1 MKKIRILLILLLSI
15 FLVSCG
21 KATITTETTIAND
34 SISKIKIIL
43 SYDSSVKDK
52 LGDNIIKDKISS
64 YLVVKSSYNNET
76 NMYVDE
82 LVLSR
87 EVINYLLSSSKLK
100 DYLSIETYKSTSL
113 FKNIYTFDI
122 KFLSDLSSLVDSDLS
137 AYLPSL
143 ADSNLSAYLRYVPF
157 SNKIIIPGKI
167 LSSNSNNVINEDTL
181 EWTYTLDQ
189 INSDTNL
196 QFQYEAYSI
205 FRIILF
211 ILIII
216 ALLAAII
223 YIIIRKKATGISK
236 H

>member
-1 MKKIRILLILLLSI
+1 MKKIIILLVLFLSL

-21 KATITTETTIAND
+21 SANITTETTITGD

-43 SYDSSVKDK
+43 NYDSLVKSQ
-52 LGDNIIKDKISS
+52 LENTNIKDKINP
-64 YLVVKSSYNNET
+64 YLAVKSSYNSET

-87 EVINYLLSSSKLK
+87 EVINYLLSSTKLK
-100 DYLSIETYKSTSL
+100 DYISIESYKSTSL
-113 FKNIYTFDI
+113 FKNLYTFDI

-137 AYLPSL
+137 EYLPSPS
-143 ADSNLSAYLRYVPF
+143 DSNLSAYLRYIPF

-181 EWTYTLDQ
+181 EWTYTLDK

-196 QFQYEAYSI
+196 EFEYEAYSI
-205 FRIILF
+205 FRIMLF

-216 ALLAAII
+216 VLIVVII
-223 YIIIRKKATGISK
+223 YLIKRNKSTGNSK
-236 H
+236 N

>member
-43 SYDSSVKDK
+43 SYDSLVKDK

-76 NMYVDE
+76 NLYVDE

-196 QFQYEAYSI
+196 QFEYEAYSI

>member
-21 KATITTETTIAND
+21 SSNISAETTIVGD

-43 SYDSSVKDK
+43 SYDSLIKSK
-52 LGDNIIKDKISS
+52 LEDNIINDKINS

-87 EVINYLLSSSKLK
+87 EIINYLLSSSKLK
-100 DYLSIETYKSTSL
+100 DYLSIKTYKSTSL

-122 KFLSDLSSLVDSDLS
+122 KFLSDLSSLFDSDLS

-143 ADSNLSAYLRYVPF
+143 ADSNLSAYLRYIPF

-167 LSSNSNNVINEDTL
+167 LSSNANNVINEDTL

-196 QFQYEAYSI
+196 QFEYEDYSI
-205 FRIILF
+205 FRIMLF

-216 ALLAAII
+216 VLIVVII
-223 YIIIRKKATGISK
+223 YLIKRNKSTGNSK

>member
-43 SYDSSVKDK
+43 SYDSLIKDK
-52 LGDNIIKDKISS
+52 LGDNIIKNKINS
-64 YLVVKSSYNNET
+64 YLVVKSSYNKET

-87 EVINYLLSSSKLK
+87 EVINYLLSSTKLK
-100 DYLSIETYKSTSL
+100 DYISIETYKSTSL

-122 KFLSDLSSLVDSDLS
+122 KFLSNLSSLVDSDLS

>member
-1 MKKIRILLILLLSI
+1 MKKIIILLVLFLSL

-21 KATITTETTIAND
+21 SANITTETTITGD

-43 SYDSSVKDK
+43 NYDSLVKSQ
-52 LGDNIIKDKISS
+52 LENTNIKDKINP
-64 YLVVKSSYNNET
+64 YLAVKSSYNSET

-87 EVINYLLSSSKLK
+87 EVINYLLSSIKLK
-100 DYLSIETYKSTSL
+100 DYISIESYKSTSL
-113 FKNIYTFDI
+113 FKNLYTFDI

-143 ADSNLSAYLRYVPF
+143 ADSNLSAYLRYIPF

-167 LSSNSNNVINEDTL
+167 LSSNANNVINEDTL

-196 QFQYEAYSI
+196 QFEYEDYSI
-205 FRIILF
+205 FRIMLF
-211 ILIII
+211 ILFII
-216 ALLAAII
+216 ALLTAII
-223 YIIIRKKATGISK
+223 YVIKRKKATDISK

>member
-1 MKKIRILLILLLSI
+1 MKKIRILLILFLSI
-15 FLVSCG
+15 FLISCG
-21 KATITTETTIAND
+21 SGNISTETTITGD

-43 SYDSSVKDK
+43 NYDSLVKSQI
-52 LGDNIIKDKISS
+52 GDTIIKDKINS
-64 YLVVKSSYNNET
+64 YLAVKSSYNNET
-76 NMYVDE
+76 NMYVEE

-87 EVINYLLSSSKLK
+87 DVINYLLSYSKLK
-100 DYLSIETYKSTSL
+100 DYLSIETSKSTSL

-122 KFLSDLSSLVDSDLS
+122 KFLSDLSSLVDSNLS
-137 AYLPSL
+137 AYLPSIE
-143 ADSNLSAYLRYVPF
+143 DSNLSAYLRYIPF

-181 EWTYTLDQ
+181 EWTYTLDE

-196 QFQYEAYSI
+196 QFEYESYSI
-205 FRIILF
+205 FRIMLF

-223 YIIIRKKATGISK
+223 YLIKRNKS
-236 H
+236 

>member
-21 KATITTETTIAND
+21 KTTITTETTIAND

-196 QFQYEAYSI
+196 QFEYEAYSI
-205 FRIILF
+205 FRIMLF

-216 ALLAAII
+216 ALLAIII
-223 YIIIRKKATGISK
+223 YIIIRKIATGISK

>member
-1 MKKIRILLILLLSI
+1 MKKIIILLVLFLSL

-21 KATITTETTIAND
+21 SANITTETTITGD

-43 SYDSSVKDK
+43 SYDSLVKNK
-52 LGDNIIKDKISS
+52 IEDNIIKDKINS
-64 YLVVKSSYNNET
+64 YLVVKSSYNKET

-87 EVINYLLSSSKLK
+87 EVIDYLLSSTKLK
-100 DYLSIETYKSTSL
+100 DYIAIESYKSTSL
-113 FKNIYTFDI
+113 FKNLYTFDI

-137 AYLPSL
+137 EYLPSPS
-143 ADSNLSAYLRYVPF
+143 DSNLSAYLRYIPF

-167 LSSNSNNVINEDTL
+167 LSSNSNNVINDDTL

-189 INSDTNL
+189 INSNTNL
-196 QFQYEAYSI
+196 QFEYEAYSI
-205 FRIILF
+205 FRIMLF

-216 ALLAAII
+216 VLLAAII
-223 YIIIRKKATGISK
+223 YLIKRNKATDTSK

>member
-43 SYDSSVKDK
+43 SYDSLVKDK

-76 NMYVDE
+76 NLYVDE

-137 AYLPSL
+137 AYLPSPS
-143 ADSNLSAYLRYVPF
+143 DSNLSAYLRYIPF

-181 EWTYTLDQ
+181 EWTYTLDK

-196 QFQYEAYSI
+196 EFEYEAYSI
-205 FRIILF
+205 FRIMLF

-216 ALLAAII
+216 VLIVVII
-223 YIIIRKKATGISK
+223 YLRIFHNRNI
-236 H
+236 

>member
-21 KATITTETTIAND
+21 SSNISAETTIVGD

-43 SYDSSVKDK
+43 SYDSLIKSK
-52 LGDNIIKDKISS
+52 LEDNIINDKINS
-64 YLVVKSSYNNET
+64 YLVVKSSYNKET

-87 EVINYLLSSSKLK
+87 EVINYLLSSTKLK
-100 DYLSIETYKSTSL
+100 DYISIETYKSTSL

-122 KFLSDLSSLVDSDLS
+122 KFLSNLSSLVDSDLS

-143 ADSNLSAYLRYVPF
+143 ADSNLSAYLRYIPF

-196 QFQYEAYSI
+196 QFEYEDYSI
-205 FRIILF
+205 FRIMLF
-211 ILIII
+211 ILFII
-216 ALLAAII
+216 ALLTAII
-223 YIIIRKKATGISK
+223 YVIKRKKATDISK

>member
-43 SYDSSVKDK
+43 NYDSLIKNK
-52 LGDNIIKDKISS
+52 LENTIIKDKINS

-76 NMYVDE
+76 NMYIDE

-100 DYLSIETYKSTSL
+100 DYLSIKTYKSTSL

-122 KFLSDLSSLVDSDLS
+122 KFLSNLSSLVDSDLS

-143 ADSNLSAYLRYVPF
+143 ANSNLSEYLRYIPF

-196 QFQYEAYSI
+196 QFKYEAYSI

-216 ALLAAII
+216 AFLAAII
-223 YIIIRKKATGISK
+223 CIIKRKKSTGTSK
-236 H
+236 K

>member
-1 MKKIRILLILLLSI
+1 MKKIRILLILFLSL

-21 KATITTETTIAND
+21 SGNISTETTITGD

-43 SYDSSVKDK
+43 NYDSLVKSQI
-52 LGDNIIKDKISS
+52 GDTIIKDKINS
-64 YLVVKSSYNNET
+64 YLAVKSSYNNET
-76 NMYVDE
+76 NMYVEE

-87 EVINYLLSSSKLK
+87 DVINYLLSYSKLK
-100 DYLSIETYKSTSL
+100 DYLSIETSKSTSL

-122 KFLSDLSSLVDSDLS
+122 KFLSDLSSLVDSNLS
-137 AYLPSL
+137 AYLPSID
-143 ADSNLSAYLRYVPF
+143 DSNLSAYLRYIAF

-196 QFQYEAYSI
+196 QFEYEAYSI
-205 FRIILF
+205 FRIMLF

-216 ALLAAII
+216 ALLASII
-223 YIIIRKKATGISK
+223 YLIKRNKP
-236 H
+236 

>member
-21 KATITTETTIAND
+21 KTTITTETTIAND

-113 FKNIYTFDI
+113 FKNIYTFDT

-196 QFQYEAYSI
+196 QFEYEAYSI
-205 FRIILF
+205 FRIMLF

-216 ALLAAII
+216 ALLAIII
-223 YIIIRKKATGISK
+223 YIIIRKIATGISK

>member
-1 MKKIRILLILLLSI
+1 MKKIIILLVLFLSL

-21 KATITTETTIAND
+21 SANITTETTITGD

-43 SYDSSVKDK
+43 SYDSLVKNK
-52 LGDNIIKDKISS
+52 IEDNIIKDKINS
-64 YLVVKSSYNNET
+64 YLVVKSSYNKET

-87 EVINYLLSSSKLK
+87 EVINYLLSSTKLK
-100 DYLSIETYKSTSL
+100 DYIAIESYKSTSL
-113 FKNIYTFDI
+113 FKNLYTFDI

-137 AYLPSL
+137 EYLPSPS
-143 ADSNLSAYLRYVPF
+143 DSNLSAYLRYIPF

-167 LSSNSNNVINEDTL
+167 LSSNSNNVINDDTL

-189 INSDTNL
+189 INSNTNL
-196 QFQYEAYSI
+196 QFEYEAYSI
-205 FRIILF
+205 FRIMLF

-216 ALLAAII
+216 VLLAAII
-223 YIIIRKKATGISK
+223 YLIKRNKATDTSK

>member
-1 MKKIRILLILLLSI
+1 MKKIIILLVLFLSL

-21 KATITTETTIAND
+21 SANITTETTITGD

-43 SYDSSVKDK
+43 NYDSLVKSQ
-52 LGDNIIKDKISS
+52 LENTNIKDKINP
-64 YLVVKSSYNNET
+64 YLAVKSSYNSET

-87 EVINYLLSSSKLK
+87 EVINYLLSSTKLK
-100 DYLSIETYKSTSL
+100 DYISIETYKSTSL

-137 AYLPSL
+137 AYLPSPS
-143 ADSNLSAYLRYVPF
+143 DSNLSAYLRYIPF

-181 EWTYTLDQ
+181 EWTYTLDK

-196 QFQYEAYSI
+196 EFEYEAYSI
-205 FRIILF
+205 FRIMLF

-216 ALLAAII
+216 VLIVVII
-223 YIIIRKKATGISK
+223 YLIKRNKSTGNSK
-236 H
+236 N

>member
-43 SYDSSVKDK
+43 SYDSLIKDK
-52 LGDNIIKDKISS
+52 LGDNIIKNKINS
-64 YLVVKSSYNNET
+64 YLVVKSSYNKET

-87 EVINYLLSSSKLK
+87 EVINYLLSSTKLK
-100 DYLSIETYKSTSL
+100 DYISIETYKSTSL

-122 KFLSDLSSLVDSDLS
+122 KFLSNLSSLVDSDLS

-143 ADSNLSAYLRYVPF
+143 ADSNLSAYLRYIPF

-196 QFQYEAYSI
+196 QFEYEAYSI
-205 FRIILF
+205 YRIMLF

-216 ALLAAII
+216 VLLATII
-223 YIIIRKKATGISK
+223 YIIKRKKATGTSK

>member
-1 MKKIRILLILLLSI
+1 MKKIIVLLVLFLSL

-21 KATITTETTIAND
+21 SANISTETTITGD

-43 SYDSSVKDK
+43 SYDSLVKSQ
-52 LGDNIIKDKISS
+52 LENTIIKDKINS
-64 YLVVKSSYNNET
+64 YLVVKSSYNKET
-76 NMYVDE
+76 NMYIDE

-87 EVINYLLSSSKLK
+87 EVINYLLSSSKLN

-113 FKNIYTFDI
+113 FKNIYTFNI

-143 ADSNLSAYLRYVPF
+143 ADSNLSAYLRYISF

-196 QFQYEAYSI
+196 QFEYEAYSI
-205 FRIILF
+205 FRIMLF

-216 ALLAAII
+216 ALLATII
-223 YIIIRKKATGISK
+223 YLIKRNKATDTSK

>member
-64 YLVVKSSYNNET
+64 YLVVKSSYNKET

-196 QFQYEAYSI
+196 QFEYEAYSI
-205 FRIILF
+205 FRIMLF

-216 ALLAAII
+216 ALLAIII
-223 YIIIRKKATGISK
+223 YIIIRKIATGISK

>member
-43 SYDSSVKDK
+43 SYDSLVKDK

-76 NMYVDE
+76 NLYVDE

-143 ADSNLSAYLRYVPF
+143 AEL
-157 SNKIIIPGKI
+157 
-167 LSSNSNNVINEDTL
+167 
-181 EWTYTLDQ
+181 
-189 INSDTNL
+189 
-196 QFQYEAYSI
+196 
-205 FRIILF
+205 
-211 ILIII
+211 
-216 ALLAAII
+216 
-223 YIIIRKKATGISK
+223 
-236 H
+236 

>member
-43 SYDSSVKDK
+43 SYDSLIKDK
-52 LGDNIIKDKISS
+52 LGDNIIKNKINS
-64 YLVVKSSYNNET
+64 YLVVKSSYNKET

-87 EVINYLLSSSKLK
+87 EVINYLLSSTKLK
-100 DYLSIETYKSTSL
+100 DYISIETYKSTSL

-122 KFLSDLSSLVDSDLS
+122 KFLSNLSSLVDSDLS

-143 ADSNLSAYLRYVPF
+143 ADSNLSAYLRYIPF

-167 LSSNSNNVINEDTL
+167 LSSNANNVINEDTL

-196 QFQYEAYSI
+196 QFEYEDYSI
-205 FRIILF
+205 FRIMLF
-211 ILIII
+211 ILFII
-216 ALLAAII
+216 ALLTAII
-223 YIIIRKKATGISK
+223 YVIKRKKATDISK

>member
-21 KATITTETTIAND
+21 KDTITTETTIAND

-76 NMYVDE
+76 NMYIDE

>member
-1 MKKIRILLILLLSI
+1 M
-15 FLVSCG
+15 
-21 KATITTETTIAND
+21 E
-34 SISKIKIIL
+34 
-43 SYDSSVKDK
+43 
-52 LGDNIIKDKISS
+52 KDKISS
-64 YLVVKSSYNNET
+64 YLVVKSLYNNET
-76 NMYVDE
+76 NLYVDE

-113 FKNIYTFDI
+113 FKNTYTFDI
-122 KFLSDLSSLVDSDLS
+122 KFLSNLSSLVDSDLS

-143 ADSNLSAYLRYVPF
+143 ADSNLSAYLRYIPF

-196 QFQYEAYSI
+196 QFEYEAYSI

-216 ALLAAII
+216 TLLAIII
-223 YIIIRKKATGISK
+223 YMIIRKKATGISK

>member
-1 MKKIRILLILLLSI
+1 MKKIRILLILLISL

-21 KATITTETTIAND
+21 SANISTETTIKGDN
-34 SISKIKIIL
+34 ISKIKIIL
-43 SYDSSVKDK
+43 SYDSLVKNK
-52 LGDNIIKDKISS
+52 LGDNIIKDKINS

-76 NMYVDE
+76 DMYVDE
-82 LVLSR
+82 VVLSR
-87 EVINYLLSSSKLK
+87 EVINYLLSHNKLK
-100 DYLSIETYKSTSL
+100 DYLSTETHKSTSL

-122 KFLSDLSSLVDSDLS
+122 KFLSNLSSLVDSNLS

-143 ADSNLSAYLRYVPF
+143 ADSNLSSYLRYISF

-196 QFQYEAYSI
+196 QFEYEAYSI
-205 FRIILF
+205 FRIMLF

-216 ALLAAII
+216 VLIVVIFYLIK
-223 YIIIRKKATGISK
+223 RNKSK
-236 H
+236 GTSKN

>member
-1 MKKIRILLILLLSI
+1 MKKIRILLILFLSL

-21 KATITTETTIAND
+21 SGNISTETTITGN

-43 SYDSSVKDK
+43 NYDSLVKSQ
-52 LGDNIIKDKISS
+52 LGDTIIKDKINS
-64 YLVVKSSYNNET
+64 YLSVKSSYNNET
-76 NMYVDE
+76 NMYFEE

-87 EVINYLLSSSKLK
+87 DVINYLLSYSKLK
-100 DYLSIETYKSTSL
+100 DYLSIETSKSTSL

-122 KFLSDLSSLVDSDLS
+122 KFLSNLSSLV
-137 AYLPSL
+137 
-143 ADSNLSAYLRYVPF
+143 DSNLSAYLPSIADGNLSSYLRYIPF

-167 LSSNSNNVINEDTL
+167 LSSNANNVINEDTL

-196 QFQYEAYSI
+196 QFEYEAYSI
-205 FRIILF
+205 FRIMLF
-211 ILIII
+211 ILIIV
-216 ALLAAII
+216 ALLATII
-223 YIIIRKKATGISK
+223 YLIKRNKATCTSK

>member
-43 SYDSSVKDK
+43 SYDSLVKDK

-76 NMYVDE
+76 NLYVDE

-181 EWTYTLDQ
+181 EWTYTLDK

-196 QFQYEAYSI
+196 QFEYEAYSI

>member
-43 SYDSSVKDK
+43 SYDSLVKAK

-64 YLVVKSSYNNET
+64 YLVVKSSYNKET
-76 NMYVDE
+76 NLYVDE

-113 FKNIYTFDI
+113 FKNTYTFDI
-122 KFLSDLSSLVDSDLS
+122 KFLSNLSSLVDSDLS

-216 ALLAAII
+216 TLLAAII
-223 YIIIRKKATGISK
+223 YIIIRKKATGTSK
-236 H
+236 N

>member
-196 QFQYEAYSI
+196 QFEYEAYSI
-205 FRIILF
+205 FRIMLF

-216 ALLAAII
+216 ALLAIII
-223 YIIIRKKATGISK
+223 YIIIRKIATGISK

>member
-1 MKKIRILLILLLSI
+1 MKKIIILLVLFLSL

-21 KATITTETTIAND
+21 SANITTETTITGD

-43 SYDSSVKDK
+43 NYDSLVKSQ
-52 LGDNIIKDKISS
+52 LENTNIKDKINP
-64 YLVVKSSYNNET
+64 YLAVKSSYNSEI

-87 EVINYLLSSSKLK
+87 EVINYLLSSTKLK
-100 DYLSIETYKSTSL
+100 DYISIESYKSTSL
-113 FKNIYTFDI
+113 FKNLYTFDI

-143 ADSNLSAYLRYVPF
+143 ADSNLSAYLRYIPF

-196 QFQYEAYSI
+196 QFEYEAYSI
-205 FRIILF
+205 FRIMLF

-223 YIIIRKKATGISK
+223 YLIKRNKATDTSK

>member
-34 SISKIKIIL
+34 TISKIKIIL
-43 SYDSSVKDK
+43 SYDSLIKDK
-52 LGDNIIKDKISS
+52 LGDNIIQNKINS
-64 YLVVKSSYNNET
+64 YLVVKSSYNKET

-87 EVINYLLSSSKLK
+87 EVINYLLSSTKLK
-100 DYLSIETYKSTSL
+100 DYISIESYKSTSL
-113 FKNIYTFDI
+113 FKNLYTFDI
-122 KFLSDLSSLVDSDLS
+122 KFLSDLSSLVDNDLS

-143 ADSNLSAYLRYVPF
+143 ADSNLSAYLRYIPF

-196 QFQYEAYSI
+196 QFEYEAYSI
-205 FRIILF
+205 FRIMLF

-216 ALLAAII
+216 VLLATII
-223 YIIIRKKATGISK
+223 YIIKRKKATGTSK

>member
-76 NMYVDE
+76 NMYIDE

>member
-1 MKKIRILLILLLSI
+1 MKKIIVLLVLFLSL

-21 KATITTETTIAND
+21 SANISTETTITGD

-43 SYDSSVKDK
+43 SYDSLVKSQ
-52 LGDNIIKDKISS
+52 LENTIIKDKINS
-64 YLVVKSSYNNET
+64 YLVVKSSYNKET

-113 FKNIYTFDI
+113 FKNIYTFNI

-143 ADSNLSAYLRYVPF
+143 ADSNLSAYLRYISF

-196 QFQYEAYSI
+196 QFEYEAYSI
-205 FRIILF
+205 FRIMLF

-216 ALLAAII
+216 ALLATII
-223 YIIIRKKATGISK
+223 YLIKRNKATDTSK

>member
-76 NMYVDE
+76 NMYIDE

-87 EVINYLLSSSKLK
+87 EVINYILSSSKLK

>member
-21 KATITTETTIAND
+21 SSNISAETTIVGD

-43 SYDSSVKDK
+43 SYDSLIKSK
-52 LGDNIIKDKISS
+52 LEDNIINDKINS

-87 EVINYLLSSSKLK
+87 EIINYLLSSSKLK
-100 DYLSIETYKSTSL
+100 DYLSIKTYKSTSL

-122 KFLSDLSSLVDSDLS
+122 KFLSDLSSLFDSDLS

-143 ADSNLSAYLRYVPF
+143 ADSNLSAYLRYIPF

-167 LSSNSNNVINEDTL
+167 LSSNANNVINEDTL

-196 QFQYEAYSI
+196 QFEYEDYSI
-205 FRIILF
+205 FRIMLF
-211 ILIII
+211 ILFII
-216 ALLAAII
+216 ALLTAII
-223 YIIIRKKATGISK
+223 YVIKRKKATDISK

>member
-1 MKKIRILLILLLSI
+1 MKKIIILLVLFLSL

-21 KATITTETTIAND
+21 SANISTETTITGY

-43 SYDSSVKDK
+43 NYDSLVKSQ
-52 LGDNIIKDKISS
+52 LENTNIKDKINP
-64 YLVVKSSYNNET
+64 YLVVKSSYNKET
-76 NMYVDE
+76 NMYIDE

-137 AYLPSL
+137 VYLPSL
-143 ADSNLSAYLRYVPF
+143 ADSNLSEYLRYISF

-189 INSDTNL
+189 INSNTNL
-196 QFQYEAYSI
+196 QFEYETYSI
-205 FRIILF
+205 IRIMLF

-216 ALLAAII
+216 VLLAAII
-223 YIIIRKKATGISK
+223 YLIKRNKLTGNSK
-236 H
+236 N

>member
-34 SISKIKIIL
+34 TISKIKIIL
-43 SYDSSVKDK
+43 SYDSLIKDK
-52 LGDNIIKDKISS
+52 LGDNIINNKINS
-64 YLVVKSSYNNET
+64 YLVVKSSYNKET

-87 EVINYLLSSSKLK
+87 EVINYLLSYSKLK

-113 FKNIYTFDI
+113 FKNTYTFDI
-122 KFLSDLSSLVDSDLS
+122 KFLSNLSSLVDSDLS

-143 ADSNLSAYLRYVPF
+143 ADSNLSTYLKYIPF

-167 LSSNSNNVINEDTL
+167 LSSNSNNVINDDTL

-196 QFQYEAYSI
+196 QFEYEAYSI
-205 FRIILF
+205 FRIMLF

-216 ALLAAII
+216 VLLATII
-223 YIIIRKKATGISK
+223 YIIKRKKSTGTSK